1 MSQITLDE
9 LRALDSVTDSISAV
23 QSGSWSVD
31 ANITNATLAVT
42 QSGSWTVSV
51 SGVVS
56 VDDNGASL
64 TVDGTVAATQSG
76 AWSVDANI
84 TNATLAV
91 TQSGTWTVGVNDFT
105 IGGNSL
111 VVNADGSLN
120 VQGEVEIDDVSDS
133 ILVTKKSATSTS
145 SLIVASGLAN
155 RRKITI
161 QNLGAQD
168 VYIDDTTATTDGI
181 KIPKNSSASFFFAAG
196 VDLACITSSGTAD
209 LRVLEEAQA

>member
-9 LRALDSVTDSISAV
+9 LRALDSATSSISAV

-120 VQGEVEIDDVSDS
+120 VQGQVEIDDVSDS

-161 QNLGAQD
+161 QNLGDQD
-168 VYIDDTTATTDGI
+168 VFIDDTTATLDGI
-181 KIPKNSSASFFFAAG
+181 KIPGKSSASFFFAAG
-196 VDLACITSSGTAD
+196 VDLACITASGTSD

>member
-1 MSQITLDE
+1 MSIC
-9 LRALDSVTDSISAV
+9 S
-23 QSGSWSVD
+23 
-31 ANITNATLAVT
+31 
-42 QSGSWTVSV
+42 SV

-56 VDDNGASL
+56 VDDNGGSL

-91 TQSGTWTVGVNDFT
+91 TQSGTWTVGINDIT
-105 IGGNSL
+105 LGGNSL
-111 VVNADGSLN
+111 VVNTDGSIDVN
-120 VQGEVEIDDVSDS
+120 VASAIEIDDVSDA
-133 ILVTKKSATSTS
+133 ILVTKKSATATS

-161 QNLGAQD
+161 QNLGNQD
-168 VYIDDTTATTDGI
+168 VFIDDTTATLDGI
-181 KIPKNSSASFFFAAG
+181 KIPKNSSASFYFAAG
-196 VDLACITSSGTAD
+196 IDLACITASGTAD